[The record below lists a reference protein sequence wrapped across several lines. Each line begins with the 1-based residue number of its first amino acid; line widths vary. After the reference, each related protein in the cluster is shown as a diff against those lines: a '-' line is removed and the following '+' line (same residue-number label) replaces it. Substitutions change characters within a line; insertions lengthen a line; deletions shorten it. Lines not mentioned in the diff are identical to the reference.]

1 MSCQRDP
8 NLYSLHVYGE
18 VEDIVKMKTVCEGRL
33 VPNKSKKTMRPMSLS
48 HLASLLIK
56 EGVKDIVPSKS
67 ALAWGETIR
76 AKLAAQRKNQ
86 DEMTANGVYRSKEKI
101 AERRRA
107 VRRKAEGLTS
117 RPRPIKAQGSIAAS
131 IPTEG

>member
-56 EGVKDIVPSKS
+56 EGVKS

-107 VRRKAEGLTS
+107 VRRKSEGLTS